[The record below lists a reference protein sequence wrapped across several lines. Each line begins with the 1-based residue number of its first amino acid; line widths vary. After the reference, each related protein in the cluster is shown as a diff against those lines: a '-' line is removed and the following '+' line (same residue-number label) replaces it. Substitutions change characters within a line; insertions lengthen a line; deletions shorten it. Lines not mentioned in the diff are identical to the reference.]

1 MQKDVQ
7 KVVQKQFERCWMQAF
22 LQRQSLRR
30 WELPW
35 KNAKHVG
42 RLFDASRPIFK
53 PLSGQLC
60 HTSHTIY
67 SNPLNGGKP
76 GPLSGTPR
84 RIGHLTAIPPLN
96 GSAETPLTPRHHSPW
111 GCAGVAQTRK
121 GSLHHLQH
129 KRSLS
134 DHKKDMIR
142 KAIINNKSFSLLTSQ
157 LTTHLFYLHKT
168 PLPLI

>member
-1 MQKDVQ
+1 MQRDGKRVSRAAMQKDVQ
-7 KVVQKQFERCWMQAF
+7 KVVQKQFERCRMQAF

-67 SNPLNGGKP
+67 SNPLNGRKP

-96 GSAETPLTPRHHSPW
+96 GSAETPLTPHHHSLK
-111 GCAGVAQTRK
+111 GAAQE
-121 GSLHHLQH
+121 
-129 KRSLS
+129 
-134 DHKKDMIR
+134 M
-142 KAIINNKSFSLLTSQ
+142 
-157 LTTHLFYLHKT
+157 
-168 PLPLI
+168 